1 MKSRRNVLIALGLVF
16 IDQLIKA
23 AFFFYEP
30 LKTHLF
36 INHTKSPWLHLTT
49 LIAVAIFYA
58 ILVTKKEKGS
68 LASNQLNKEKIPVIL
83 HGLTLLAVGAMS
95 NVLDHWWYGGIA
107 DYIQIINFYANGA
120 DLMVGVGIIYVLK
133 GIIKK

>member
-36 INHTKSPWLHLTT
+36 INHTKSPWLHLAI
-49 LIAVAIFYA
+49 LITVAIFYA
-58 ILVTKKEKGS
+58 ILVTKKEKSS

-83 HGLTLLAVGAMS
+83 RGLTLVAAGGIG
-95 NVLDHWWYGGIA
+95 NVLDQWWYGGVT
-107 DYIQIINFYANGA
+107 DYIQIVNFYANGA
-120 DLMVGVGIIYVLK
+120 DLMIGVGIIYVLK
-133 GIIKK
+133 GIIKR